1 MDFRTE
7 LNLTSSPHSITR
19 STAILTIGSCFAD
32 VIGSRLYHNKLPV
45 LVNPFGTIFNP
56 ISISKLLKQALQ
68 KQVPQE
74 ELYLLQQE
82 SWFHYDFHSSIWASS
97 KNQLQNFTQQ
107 RLHEVYQWLQKTD
120 VLIITLGTAYVY
132 RHLETEQIVA
142 NCHKTPSKFFKKEL
156 LSVETCTNQ
165 LTEILEQIRV
175 LRPSLRV
182 ILTVSP
188 VRHTRDTLPLNAVSK
203 SVLRL
208 ACHFLSEALSYVDY
222 FPAYE
227 LLIDDLRDYRFY
239 KPDLIHPSEVAE
251 TYIFNQFS
259 DIYFSEDLKK
269 FVLEWQKT
277 KQALAHRPLQPNTS
291 AHRQFLEKLL
301 VKLTSLSSQ
310 IDVQTEIAEVKK
322 RLYNLTPNDESIFP

>member
-1 MDFRTE
+1 MDFRTT
-7 LNLTSSPHSITR
+7 LNLASSPHSITH

-32 VIGSRLYHNKLPV
+32 VIGSRLYHNKLPT
-45 LVNPFGTIFNP
+45 LVNPYGTIFNP

-74 ELYLLQQE
+74 ELYVLQQE
-82 SWFHYDFHSSIWASS
+82 SWFHYDFHSSIWATS
-97 KNQLQNFTQQ
+97 KTQLQNFTQQ
-107 RLHEVYQWLQKTD
+107 RLHEVYQWLHQTD

-132 RHLETEQIVA
+132 RHLETGQIVA
-142 NCHKTPSKFFKKEL
+142 NCHKTPGKFFKKEL
-156 LSVETCTNQ
+156 LGVDTCTNE
-165 LTEILEQIRV
+165 LTELLEQIRV
-175 LRPSLRV
+175 VRPNIRV

-208 ACHFLSEALSYVDY
+208 TCHCLSEALNYVDY

-227 LLIDDLRDYRFY
+227 LLLDDLRDYRFY
-239 KPDLIHPSEVAE
+239 KSDLIHPSEVAE

-259 DIYFSEDLKK
+259 DVYFSEDLKK
-269 FVLEWQKT
+269 FVLEWQKIQ
-277 KQALAHRPLQPNTS
+277 QALTHRPLQPNTS

-310 IDVQTEIAEVKK
+310 IDVQAEITHVKEQ
-322 RLYNLTPNDESIFP
+322 LLNFASN

>member
-1 MDFRTE
+1 MDFRTT

-32 VIGSRLYHNKLPV
+32 VIGSRLYHNKLPA

-74 ELYLLQQE
+74 ELYVLQQE
-82 SWFHYDFHSSIWASS
+82 SWFHYDFHSSIWATS
-97 KNQLQNFTQQ
+97 KTQLQNFTQQ
-107 RLHEVYQWLQKTD
+107 RLHEVYQWLQQTD

-132 RHLETEQIVA
+132 RHLETGQIVA
-142 NCHKTPSKFFKKEL
+142 NCHKTPGKFFKKEL
-156 LSVETCTNQ
+156 LGVDTCTNE
-165 LTEILEQIRV
+165 LTELLEQIRV
-175 LRPSLRV
+175 VRPNIRV
-182 ILTVSP
+182 IVTVSP

-208 ACHFLSEALSYVDY
+208 ACHFLSETLDYVDY

-227 LLIDDLRDYRFY
+227 LLLDDLRDYRFY
-239 KPDLIHPSEVAE
+239 KADLIHPSEVAE

-259 DIYFSEDLKK
+259 DVYFSEDLKK
-269 FVLEWQKT
+269 FVLEWQKIQ
-277 KQALAHRPLQPNTS
+277 QALTHRPLQPNTS

-310 IDVQTEIAEVKK
+310 IDVQTEIAHVEEQ
-322 RLYNLTPNDESIFP
+322 LLNFASN

>member
-1 MDFRTE
+1 MDFRTT

-32 VIGSRLYHNKLPV
+32 VIGSRLYHNKLPT

-74 ELYLLQQE
+74 ELYVLQQE
-82 SWFHYDFHSSIWASS
+82 SWFHYDFHSSIWATS
-97 KNQLQNFTQQ
+97 KTQLQNFTQQ
-107 RLHEVYQWLQKTD
+107 RLHEVYQWLHQTD

-132 RHLETEQIVA
+132 RHWETRQIVA
-142 NCHKTPSKFFKKEL
+142 NCHKTPGKFFKKEL
-156 LSVETCTNQ
+156 LGVDTCTNE
-165 LTEILEQIRV
+165 LTELLEQIRV
-175 LRPSLRV
+175 VRPNIRV

-208 ACHFLSEALSYVDY
+208 TCHCLSEALDYVDY

-227 LLIDDLRDYRFY
+227 LLLDDLRDYRFY
-239 KPDLIHPSEVAE
+239 KSDLIHPSEVAE

-259 DIYFSEDLKK
+259 DVYFSEDLKK
-269 FVLEWQKT
+269 FVLEWQKIQ
-277 KQALAHRPLQPNTS
+277 QALTHRPLQPNTS

-310 IDVQTEIAEVKK
+310 IDVQTEITHVKEQ
-322 RLYNLTPNDESIFP
+322 LLNFASN

>member
-1 MDFRTE
+1 MDFRTT
-7 LNLTSSPHSITR
+7 LNLTSSPHSITH

-32 VIGSRLYHNKLPV
+32 VIGSRLYHNKLPT
-45 LVNPFGTIFNP
+45 LVNPYGTIFNP

-74 ELYLLQQE
+74 GLYVLQQE
-82 SWFHYDFHSSIWASS
+82 SWFHYDFHSSIWATS
-97 KNQLQNFTQQ
+97 KTQLQNFTQQ
-107 RLHEVYQWLQKTD
+107 RLHEVYQWLHQTD

-132 RHLETEQIVA
+132 RHLETGQIVA
-142 NCHKTPSKFFKKEL
+142 NCHKTPGKFFKKEL
-156 LSVETCTNQ
+156 LGVDTCTNE
-165 LTEILEQIRV
+165 LTELLEQIRV
-175 LRPSLRV
+175 VRPNIRV

-208 ACHFLSEALSYVDY
+208 TCHCLSEALNYVDY

-227 LLIDDLRDYRFY
+227 LLLDDLRDYRFY
-239 KPDLIHPSEVAE
+239 KSDLIHPSEVAE

-259 DIYFSEDLKK
+259 DVYFSEDLKK
-269 FVLEWQKT
+269 FVLEWQKIQ
-277 KQALAHRPLQPNTS
+277 QALAHRPLQPNTS

-301 VKLTSLSSQ
+301 EKLTSLSSQ
-310 IDVQTEIAEVKK
+310 IDVQTEIAHVEEQ
-322 RLYNLTPNDESIFP
+322 LLNFAAN

>member
-1 MDFRTE
+1 MDFRTT

-32 VIGSRLYHNKLPV
+32 VIGSRLYHNKLPT

-74 ELYLLQQE
+74 ELYVLQQE
-82 SWFHYDFHSSIWASS
+82 SWFHYDFHSSIWATS
-97 KNQLQNFTQQ
+97 KTQLQNFTQQ
-107 RLHEVYQWLQKTD
+107 CLHEVYQWLQQTD

-132 RHLETEQIVA
+132 RHLETGQIVA
-142 NCHKTPSKFFKKEL
+142 NCHKTPGKFFKKEL
-156 LSVETCTNQ
+156 LGVDTCTNE
-165 LTEILEQIRV
+165 LTELLEQIRV
-175 LRPSLRV
+175 VRPNIRV

-208 ACHFLSEALSYVDY
+208 TCHCLSEALNYVDY

-227 LLIDDLRDYRFY
+227 LLLDDLRDYRFY
-239 KPDLIHPSEVAE
+239 KADLIHPSEVAE
-251 TYIFNQFS
+251 TYIFDQFS
-259 DIYFSEDLKK
+259 DVYFSEDLKR
-269 FVLEWQKT
+269 FILEWQKIQ
-277 KQALAHRPLQPNTS
+277 QALAHRPLQPNTS

-310 IDVQTEIAEVKK
+310 IDVQTEITHVKEQ
-322 RLYNLTPNDESIFP
+322 LLNFAAN